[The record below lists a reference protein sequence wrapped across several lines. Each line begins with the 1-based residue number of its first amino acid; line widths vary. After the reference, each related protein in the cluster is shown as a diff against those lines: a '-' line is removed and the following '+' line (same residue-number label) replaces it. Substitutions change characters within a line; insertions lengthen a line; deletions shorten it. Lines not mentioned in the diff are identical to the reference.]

1 MKNFGLFL
9 SMVAFISFTAI
20 TQVSA
25 QKVSPNNVVGK
36 GSSVIVVGKGSSVI
50 VVGKNAGTTTAP
62 ITHTL
67 GEKFGGGI
75 VFDISADAQHGLIAE
90 TCDLSQISLTW
101 QEISGTVANSI
112 SGWGHSVAGKAF
124 QDWRLPNAQELQK
137 LYLKKT
143 LVGGFVVGLYWN
155 SEHSEFTTPGGCGI
169 DFGNGKLVIYTK
181 NITQM
186 GKARTIRSF

>member
-1 MKNFGLFL
+1 MKNVGLFL
-9 SMVAFISFTAI
+9 SMVAFISYTAI

-25 QKVSPNNVVGK
+25 QKVSPNNLVGK
-36 GSSVIVVGKGSSVI
+36 GSSETVVRKSQDI
-50 VVGKNAGTTTAP
+50 VVGKNGGSTTAP
-62 ITHTL
+62 ITHAL

-143 LVGGFVVGLYWN
+143 LVGGFVVNLYWN

-169 DFGNGKLVIYTK
+169 DFGNGTLVKYNK
-181 NITQM
+181 NSTQL
-186 GKARTIRSF
+186 GRARTIRSF